1 MKRMLIGFLAAASLV
16 ATAAVA
22 QPASSALAR
31 IKAAKTINVAVSVD
45 ALPFSFSGPD
55 TKNEPVGYSI
65 DLCRRAIAQI
75 GRAIGEPNLR
85 VNWINGTTPQRLQM
99 VAEGKA
105 DLECANTTQTLSR
118 LANVDFS
125 NLVFIDAAGLV
136 VRHASP
142 IHRIADVAGRKIAVL
157 KGTTTESRLTGWLKS
172 KSIDATVIQVDTPAA
187 AMAMLDSGEAD
198 AFANDKIRLVGLV
211 AQAKDPKAY
220 AMLAEEFSY
229 EPYAFALPR
238 GDSALRLEVNRA
250 LTQVYVGGEIE
261 TIFSQWLGAF
271 GRPTGLL
278 AAMYLLNAIPD

>member
-1 MKRMLIGFLAAASLV
+1 MRRLLIGMLVTASLV

-22 QPASSALAR
+22 QTPAGALAR
-31 IKAAKTINVAVSVD
+31 IKAAKAINVAYSPD
-45 ALPFSFSGPD
+45 ALPFSF
-55 TKNEPVGYSI
+55 TAQNNEPAGYSI

-75 GRAIGEPNLR
+75 GRAIGEPNLK
-85 VNWINGTTPQRLQM
+85 VNWVAGTTPDRLRM
-99 VAEGKA
+99 VAEGRA
-105 DLECANTTQTLSR
+105 DLECANTTQTLAR

-136 VRHASP
+136 VRNDSP
-142 IHRIADVAGRKIAVL
+142 INRIADLGGRKIAVI
-157 KGTTTESRLTGWLKS
+157 KGTTTEARLASQLKARLVN
-172 KSIDATVIQVDTPAA
+172 ATLVPVDTPAA
-187 AMAMLDSGEAD
+187 AMAMLDAGGAD

-250 LTQVYVGGEIE
+250 LTQVYIGGEIE
-261 TIFSQWLGAF
+261 SIFGQWLGTF

-278 AAMYLLNAIPD
+278 AAMYLLNSIPD